1 MGVALRTYVHNYYSK
16 VVAMRARSL
25 DIREKI
31 IKFHLEKMAPFVS
44 RCKSH
49 GLLCLV
55 HSRNE
60 GLQEKLFIC
69 QGFNQKFTT
78 RMEKNLS

>member
-31 IKFHLEKMAPFVS
+31 IKFHLDGLSKHQIA
-44 RCKSH
+44 R
-49 GLLCLV
+49 LLCLV

-60 GLQEKLFIC
+60 GLQEKPFIC
-69 QGFNQKFTT
+69 QAFNQKFTT

>member
-25 DIREKI
+25 DS
-31 IKFHLEKMAPFVS
+31 LAMAPFVS

-60 GLQEKLFIC
+60 GLQEKPFIC
-69 QGFNQKFTT
+69 QAFNQKFTT

>member
-31 IKFHLEKMAPFVS
+31 IKFHLEKMAPL
-44 RCKSH
+44 R
-49 GLLCLV
+49 
-55 HSRNE
+55 
-60 GLQEKLFIC
+60 LQMQIPW
-69 QGFNQKFTT
+69 TS
-78 RMEKNLS
+78 LSSPF